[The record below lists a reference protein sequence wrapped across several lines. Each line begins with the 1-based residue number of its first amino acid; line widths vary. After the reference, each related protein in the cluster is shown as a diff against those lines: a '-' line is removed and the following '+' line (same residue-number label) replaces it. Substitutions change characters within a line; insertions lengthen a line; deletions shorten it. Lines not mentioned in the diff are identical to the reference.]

1 MIDRRTL
8 LAAGIAVGVTGPS
21 WAGRTTDAKRRA
33 IDAVEL
39 PASSNGALAFGRNG
53 RVEHVRCV
61 GMADVEAVRPV
72 TPLTQFKLGSA
83 SKWLT
88 SVAVLRLA
96 EQGRLSLDAPI
107 TTYLPD
113 FRRDTGDRVLVRHLL
128 SNTSGIPDLLSRRIR
143 AEPALRTSTA
153 TPASI
158 VARFSG
164 GDLAFAPGEG
174 WDYAAINWVI
184 VAALL
189 QRITGEPLPAVV
201 ARQVLRLLGMSRTG
215 FAQADQPPMPH
226 LAAAYTGATPP
237 IRKML
242 PVPPFLAASGN
253 AASTVDDAVRG
264 AHGIF
269 HGGLITPASRVSLTM
284 IRWPAEDYAL
294 GGRVHLIDGEPWAW
308 ETGKVEG
315 YRAHIAHR
323 LGRSETIVVF
333 ETTDLSQSTI
343 GGWVEAIARAWS
355 TCGYDDGVPHPACRA
370 TDQRPCGPAGLLP

>member
-8 LAAGIAVGVTGPS
+8 LAAGVVAGVTRPS
-21 WAGRTTDAKRRA
+21 WASPTTDVRRRV
-33 IDAVEL
+33 IDAIEL
-39 PASSNGALAFGRNG
+39 PASFNGALAFGRNG
-53 RVEHVRCV
+53 RVEHVRYV
-61 GMADVEAVRPV
+61 GMADVEAAKPV

-88 SVAVLRLA
+88 SVTVLRLA
-96 EQGRLSLDAPI
+96 EQKRLSLDAPI

-113 FRRDTGDRVLVRHLL
+113 FRRDTGGRVLVRHLL
-128 SNTSGIPDLLSRRIR
+128 SNTSGIPDLLSRQIK
-143 AEPALRTSTA
+143 AEPALRTSNATA
-153 TPASI
+153 ASI
-158 VARFSG
+158 VARFGG
-164 GDLAFAPGEG
+164 GDLTFDPGEG

-189 QRITGEPLPAVV
+189 QRLTGEPLPALVT
-201 ARQVLRLLGMSRTG
+201 RLVLRPLRMSRTG
-215 FAQADQPPMPH
+215 FAQADQPPMPL
-226 LAAAYTGATPP
+226 LAAAYTSAAPP

-253 AASTVDDAVRG
+253 AASTVDDAIRG

-269 HGGLITPASRVSLTM
+269 HAGLITPASRAALTT

-294 GGRVHLIDGEPWAW
+294 GGRVHAIDGEPWAW

-323 LGRSETIVVF
+323 LSRSETVVIF
-333 ETTDLSQSTI
+333 DTTDLAQSTI
-343 GGWVEAIARAWS
+343 AGWVEAIVRA
-355 TCGYDDGVPHPACRA
+355 
-370 TDQRPCGPAGLLP
+370 